1 MKDSSELPRSQSRT
15 EAKCQLLLQ
24 QRRIGSC
31 LISKGEEKDL
41 ACRLTLREENGRVE
55 RLITSIHLSRPENY
69 LSIYQSGCN
78 FTCRKCHS
86 WYFSQ
91 VADGGWYSP
100 EEIAR
105 LCQDYEREVT
115 LTEPRER
122 ATSWHA
128 HDSCRCCGWCVLK
141 GQRANGCPGL
151 LEPEQVLLSPQG
163 WGPARNIVA
172 FTGGDLTCRP
182 LFYAQCA
189 QLIKDKTKLWVLIE
203 PNGYGLTPE
212 NLRILKDNGVD
223 SFWLDIKAY
232 HAKVHRWLTGCSN
245 EEVLKLPG
253 QLKEMGFVQEVLSL
267 YIPEVVES
275 DQLQLIAR
283 LLVGVDV
290 DIPFTILAF
299 FPQYLMK
306 AYRPP
311 TVEEMVGAYEA
322 VRAEGLRKV
331 RLGNIGVFA
340 RREEDIQLLED
351 RVDPEAF

>member
-1 MKDSSELPRSQSRT
+1 MKDSYKLPKSRGGVKA
-15 EAKCQLLLQ
+15 ECQLVRQ
-24 QRRIGSC
+24 QRRMGSC
-31 LISKGEEKDL
+31 LTSRKEEKDL
-41 ACRLTLREENGRVE
+41 ACRLTLKEEEGRVE

-86 WYFSQ
+86 WHFSQ
-91 VADGGWYSP
+91 LVDGGWYSP
-100 EEIAR
+100 EESAR
-105 LCQDYEREVT
+105 ICQDYERGVT
-115 LTEPRER
+115 LVEPREK

-128 HDSCRCCGWCVLK
+128 HDSCRCCGWCVVK
-141 GQRANGCPGL
+141 GERSNGCPGL
-151 LEPEQVLLSPQG
+151 LEPVLLSPQG

-189 QLIKDKTKLWVLIE
+189 RLIKENTKLWVLIE
-203 PNGYGLTPE
+203 TNGYGLTPE
-212 NLRILKDNGVD
+212 NLGILKEGGVD
-223 SFWLDIKAY
+223 SFWLDIKAFD
-232 HAKVHRWLTGCSN
+232 AKVHRWLTGCSN
-245 EEVLKLPG
+245 GEVLKLPAR
-253 QLKEMGFVQEVLSL
+253 LTEMGFVLEVLSL
-267 YIPEVVES
+267 YIPEVVDS

-283 LLVGVDV
+283 LLAGVDT

-299 FPQYLMK
+299 FPQYRMK

-322 VRAEGLRKV
+322 VRAEGLRKI

-340 RREEDIQLLED
+340 RSEEDFKLLEE